1 MHVRPAASG
10 RRVHGSVC
18 RRWVDSANSGWRK
31 AVKRLATGR
40 SASPK
45 LIAGQEGC
53 TPPYVIRLIRL
64 AFLAPDIVEKI
75 SRGQQPAELTST
87 KLLAMVPLPD
97 NWAEQRSLL
106 GMAS

>member
-1 MHVRPAASG
+1 M
-10 RRVHGSVC
+10 
-18 RRWVDSANSGWRK
+18 
-31 AVKRLATGR
+31 
-40 SASPK
+40 
-45 LIAGQEGC
+45 
-53 TPPYVIRLIRL
+53 IRLIWL